1 METIISQRSINDS
14 SGYLVDGCKKFLIL
28 ILVYVITSCPRSN
41 DLKNSFFILAHD
53 ANFTPAHS
61 YECNILEL
69 LNIKCHLMRGEERER
84 IIVCVSKCN
93 NATQIRFC
101 WSWTTKIKF
110 TFCYFAWPPLSFSC
124 WPNLY
129 FNISFLYF
137 MDIVIYVYVN
147 YLSI

>member
-41 DLKNSFFILAHD
+41 YLRYSFFILAHD

-110 TFCYFAWPPLSFSC
+110 TFCYFGWPPRVYFQC
-124 WPNLY
+124 WRDQIYNSAFPLA
-129 FNISFLYF
+129 FNANCYSYAF
-137 MDIVIYVYVN
+137 
-147 YLSI
+147 